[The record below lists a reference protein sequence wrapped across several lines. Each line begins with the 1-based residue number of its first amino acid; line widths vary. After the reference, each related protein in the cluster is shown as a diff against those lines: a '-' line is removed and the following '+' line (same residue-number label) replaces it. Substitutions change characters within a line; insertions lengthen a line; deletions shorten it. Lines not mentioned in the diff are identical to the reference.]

1 MNETSTTTIAELD
14 QATISQLVS
23 GLQQAGGATLLPSR
37 DVPINSAEINT
48 DEQVQPNYVPSVP
61 VDTIDYIGEHD
72 TETRVHT
79 QSLDAMYD
87 ELQTPLLVAILFFV
101 FQLPAFRK
109 MQNRYAPFLFMG
121 DGNLSL
127 TGFIMNSAAFGAVFY
142 CISRLL

>member
-1 MNETSTTTIAELD
+1 MNETSTTSIAELD

-37 DVPINSAEINT
+37 DVPINTVDVST
-48 DEQVQPNYVPSVP
+48 DEQVQPNYVPPVP
-61 VDTIDYIGEHD
+61 VSVDYIGDHD
-72 TETRVHT
+72 TDARVHT

-109 MQNRYAPFLFMG
+109 LQNRYAPFLFMS

-127 TGFIMNSAAFGAVFY
+127 SGFIMNSAAFGAMFY
-142 CISRLL
+142 FISRLL

>member
-1 MNETSTTTIAELD
+1 MNETSTTSIAELD

-37 DVPINSAEINT
+37 DVPINTVDVST
-48 DEQVQPNYVPSVP
+48 DEQVQPNYVPPVP
-61 VDTIDYIGEHD
+61 VSVDYIGDHD
-72 TETRVHT
+72 TETRVNT

-109 MQNRYAPFLFMG
+109 LQNRYAPFLFMS

-127 TGFIMNSAAFGAVFY
+127 SGFIMNSAAFGAMFY
-142 CISRLL
+142 FISRLL